1 MRHRVIAAIVLVALA
16 AGPLAVHAQESP
28 APSAVDTLERALLE
42 RLCSVDEAG
51 EADLATCLLTAAD
64 ALTGGA
70 ILTTPDGSP
79 EAALSAAPQDR
90 LEQARQAV
98 DQALATARQSVEQ
111 FDLQAAVDEAVASA
125 RDVDLRAALDEA
137 IWEAGAAAG
146 AADLQA
152 RIEEALAAASDAD
165 VEAALAEAVAAAQA
179 IDLQAALDEAL
190 ASLGEA
196 VPATGEVDVDAFLA
210 GGVQTTREVIAMA
223 QTWANDNAD
232 AICAG
237 SGLSVGVA
245 AAGVV
250 AYLTG
255 SPGLAITAFEKT
267 ERLGSDVCGE
277 VVQ

>member
-1 MRHRVIAAIVLVALA
+1 MRHRTIAAIVLLALV
-16 AGPLAVHAQESP
+16 AGPAVVRAQEEPSP
-28 APSAVDTLERALLE
+28 DAVSALERSLLE
-42 RLCSVDEAG
+42 QLCSVDVAAD
-51 EADLATCLLTAAD
+51 ADLTACLLTVAA
-64 ALTGGA
+64 ALSGGT
-70 ILTTPDGSP
+70 ILAAP
-79 EAALSAAPQDR
+79 EAAPSAQPQGL

-98 DQALATARQSVEQ
+98 DEALTSAQQSVQ
-111 FDLQAAVDEAVASA
+111 QVDLQAAVDEAVAFA

-137 IWEAGAAAG
+137 VAEAGAAAG

-152 RIEEALAAASDAD
+152 RIDAALAAASDVDA
-165 VEAALAEAVAAAQA
+165 EAALAEAVAAAQA

-196 VPATGEVDVDAFLA
+196 VPATGEVDVEAFLA

-223 QTWANDNAD
+223 QTWAQDNAD

-237 SGLSVGVA
+237 SGLSVGVV

-277 VVQ
+277 VAQ

>member
-1 MRHRVIAAIVLVALA
+1 MRHRIIAAIVLLALV
-16 AGPLAVHAQESP
+16 AGPAVVRAQEEPSP
-28 APSAVDTLERALLE
+28 DAVGALERSLLE
-42 RLCSVDEAG
+42 QLCSVDVAAD
-51 EADLATCLLTAAD
+51 ADLTACLLTVAA
-64 ALTGGA
+64 ALSGGT
-70 ILTTPDGSP
+70 ILAAP
-79 EAALSAAPQDR
+79 EAAPSAQPQGL

-98 DQALATARQSVEQ
+98 DEALTSAQQSVQ
-111 FDLQAAVDEAVASA
+111 QVDLQAAVDEAVAFA

-137 IWEAGAAAG
+137 VAEAGAAAG

-152 RIEEALAAASDAD
+152 RIDAALAAASDVDA
-165 VEAALAEAVAAAQA
+165 EAALAEAVAAAQA
-179 IDLQAALDEAL
+179 IDLQASLDEAL

-196 VPATGEVDVDAFLA
+196 LPATGEADVEAFLV
-210 GGVQTTREVIAMA
+210 GGVQATREVIAMA
-223 QTWANDNAD
+223 QTWAQDNAD

-237 SGLSVGVA
+237 SGLSVGVV

-277 VVQ
+277 VAQ

>member
-1 MRHRVIAAIVLVALA
+1 MRYRLIAAIVMLSLI
-16 AGPLAVHAQESP
+16 AGPAAVRAQEEPSP
-28 APSAVDTLERALLE
+28 GTLGALERSLLE
-42 RLCSVDEAG
+42 QLCSVDVAVD
-51 EADLATCLLTAAD
+51 ADLPTCLLTVA
-64 ALTGGA
+64 
-70 ILTTPDGSP
+70 
-79 EAALSAAPQDR
+79 AALSGDSTLMAPEAVPSAQPQD
-90 LEQARQAV
+90 LLAQARQAV
-98 DQALATARQSVEQ
+98 DEALASAQLSAQ
-111 FDLQAAVDEAVASA
+111 QIDLQAAVDEAVASA
-125 RDVDLRAALDEA
+125 RDVDLRAALDEVV
-137 IWEAGAAAG
+137 AAAG

-152 RIEEALAAASDAD
+152 RIDEALAAASDLD

-190 ASLGEA
+190 ATLGEA
-196 VPATGEVDVDAFLA
+196 VPATGEVDVEAFLA

-223 QTWANDNAD
+223 QMWAQDNAD

-237 SGLSVGVA
+237 SGLSVGIA

-267 ERLGSDVCGE
+267 ERYSSDVCGE

>member
-1 MRHRVIAAIVLVALA
+1 MKHRAIAAIILLSLI
-16 AGPLAVHAQESP
+16 AGPAAVRAQEEPSP
-28 APSAVDTLERALLE
+28 DAVGALERSLLE
-42 RLCSVDEAG
+42 QLCSVDVAAD
-51 EADLATCLLTAAD
+51 ADLTACLLTVA
-64 ALTGGA
+64 
-70 ILTTPDGSP
+70 
-79 EAALSAAPQDR
+79 AALSGGTILTALEAAPSAQPQDL

-98 DQALATARQSVEQ
+98 DEALASAQLSVQ
-111 FDLQAAVDEAVASA
+111 QIDLQAAVDEAVASA

-137 IWEAGAAAG
+137 VAAAG

-152 RIEEALAAASDAD
+152 RIDEALAAASDVD
-165 VEAALAEAVAAAQA
+165 VDAALAEAVAAAQA

-196 VPATGEVDVDAFLA
+196 VPATGEVDVEAFLA

-223 QTWANDNAD
+223 QTWAKDNAD

-277 VVQ
+277 VAQ

>member
-1 MRHRVIAAIVLVALA
+1 MRHRTIAAIVLLALV
-16 AGPLAVHAQESP
+16 AGPAVVRAQEEPSP
-28 APSAVDTLERALLE
+28 DAVGALERSLLE
-42 RLCSVDEAG
+42 QLCSVDVAAD
-51 EADLATCLLTAAD
+51 ADLTACLLTVAA
-64 ALTGGA
+64 ALSGGT
-70 ILTTPDGSP
+70 ILAAP
-79 EAALSAAPQDR
+79 EAAPSAQPQGL

-98 DQALATARQSVEQ
+98 DEALTSAQQSVQ
-111 FDLQAAVDEAVASA
+111 QVDLQAAVDEAVAFA

-137 IWEAGAAAG
+137 VAEAGAAAG

-152 RIEEALAAASDAD
+152 RIDAALAAASDVDA
-165 VEAALAEAVAAAQA
+165 EAALAEAVAAAQA

-196 VPATGEVDVDAFLA
+196 VPATGEVSVETFLA

-223 QTWANDNAD
+223 QTWAQDNAD

-237 SGLSVGVA
+237 SGLSVGVV

-277 VVQ
+277 VAQ

>member
-1 MRHRVIAAIVLVALA
+1 MRHRTIAAIVLLALV
-16 AGPLAVHAQESP
+16 AGPAVVRAQGGPSP
-28 APSAVDTLERALLE
+28 DAVGALERSLLE
-42 RLCSVDEAG
+42 QLCSVDVAAD
-51 EADLATCLLTAAD
+51 ADLTACLLTVAA
-64 ALTGGA
+64 ALSGGT
-70 ILTTPDGSP
+70 ILAAP
-79 EAALSAAPQDR
+79 EAAPSAQPQGL

-98 DQALATARQSVEQ
+98 DEALTSAQQSVQ
-111 FDLQAAVDEAVASA
+111 QVDLQAAVDEAVAFA

-137 IWEAGAAAG
+137 VAEAGAAAG

-152 RIEEALAAASDAD
+152 RIDAALAAASDVDA
-165 VEAALAEAVAAAQA
+165 EAALAEAVAAAQA

-190 ASLGEA
+190 AYLGEA
-196 VPATGEVDVDAFLA
+196 VPATGEVDVEAFLA

-223 QTWANDNAD
+223 QTWAQDNAD

-237 SGLSVGVA
+237 SGLSVGVV

-277 VVQ
+277 VAQ

>member
-1 MRHRVIAAIVLVALA
+1 MRHRIIAAIVLLALV
-16 AGPLAVHAQESP
+16 AGPAVVRAQGGPSP
-28 APSAVDTLERALLE
+28 DAVGALERSLLE
-42 RLCSVDEAG
+42 QLCSVDVAAD
-51 EADLATCLLTAAD
+51 ADLTACLLTVAA
-64 ALTGGA
+64 ALSGST
-70 ILTTPDGSP
+70 ILAAP
-79 EAALSAAPQDR
+79 EAAPSAQPQGL

-98 DQALATARQSVEQ
+98 DEALTSAQQSVQ
-111 FDLQAAVDEAVASA
+111 QVDLQAAVDEAVAFA

-137 IWEAGAAAG
+137 VAEAGAAAG

-152 RIEEALAAASDAD
+152 RIDAALAAASDVDA
-165 VEAALAEAVAAAQA
+165 EAALAEAVAAAQA
-179 IDLQAALDEAL
+179 IDLQAALGEAL

-196 VPATGEVDVDAFLA
+196 LPATGEADVEAFLV
-210 GGVQTTREVIAMA
+210 GGVQATREVIAMA
-223 QTWANDNAD
+223 QTWAQDNAD

-237 SGLSVGVA
+237 SGLSVGVV

-277 VVQ
+277 VAQ

>member
-51 EADLATCLLTAAD
+51 EADLATCLLTVAA
-64 ALTGGA
+64 ALGGGT
-70 ILTTPDGSP
+70 ILPAL
-79 EAALSAAPQDR
+79 EAAPSAQPQD
-90 LEQARQAV
+90 LLAQARQAV
-98 DQALATARQSVEQ
+98 DEALASAQQSVQ
-111 FDLQAAVDEAVASA
+111 QVDLQAAVDEALASA

-137 IWEAGAAAG
+137 ISEAGAAAG
-146 AADLQA
+146 AAELQA

-237 SGLSVGVA
+237 SGISVGVA

>member
-1 MRHRVIAAIVLVALA
+1 MRHRVIAAIVLLSLIASPA
-16 AGPLAVHAQESP
+16 AVHAQEEP
-28 APSAVDTLERALLE
+28 TPGILGALERSLLE
-42 RLCSVDEAG
+42 QLCSVDVAVD
-51 EADLATCLLTAAD
+51 ADLPTCLLTVAA
-64 ALTGGA
+64 ALSGGA
-70 ILTTPDGSP
+70 SLMVP
-79 EAALSAAPQDR
+79 EAAQSAQPQDL
-90 LEQARQAV
+90 LEQTRQAV
-98 DQALATARQSVEQ
+98 DEALASAQLSVEQ
-111 FDLQAAVDEAVASA
+111 FDLRAAVDEAVASA

-137 IWEAGAAAG
+137 VAVAG

-152 RIEEALAAASDAD
+152 RIDEAVAAASDAD

-190 ASLGEA
+190 ALLGEA
-196 VPATGEVDVDAFLA
+196 VPATGEVDVDTFLA
-210 GGVQTTREVIAMA
+210 GGVQTTREVIAVA

-267 ERLGSDVCGE
+267 ERLSSDVCGE
-277 VVQ
+277 

>member
-1 MRHRVIAAIVLVALA
+1 MRHRIIAAIVLLALV
-16 AGPLAVHAQESP
+16 AGPAVVRAQGGPSP
-28 APSAVDTLERALLE
+28 DAVGALERSLLE
-42 RLCSVDEAG
+42 QLCSVDVAAD
-51 EADLATCLLTAAD
+51 ADLTACLLTVAA
-64 ALTGGA
+64 ALSGST
-70 ILTTPDGSP
+70 ILAAP
-79 EAALSAAPQDR
+79 EAAPSAQPQGL

-98 DQALATARQSVEQ
+98 DEALTSAQQSVQ
-111 FDLQAAVDEAVASA
+111 QVDLQAAVDEAVAFA

-137 IWEAGAAAG
+137 VAEAGAAAG

-152 RIEEALAAASDAD
+152 RIDAALAAASDVDA
-165 VEAALAEAVAAAQA
+165 EAALAEVVAAAQA
-179 IDLQAALDEAL
+179 IDLQMALDEAL

-196 VPATGEVDVDAFLA
+196 VPATGEVDVEAFLA

-223 QTWANDNAD
+223 QTWAQDNAD

-237 SGLSVGVA
+237 SGLSVGVV

-277 VVQ
+277 VAQ